1 MLNPELEM
9 ADNLCVKS
17 VALPVL
23 IQLFSIL
30 ELHNVLF
37 LRIYTTG
44 LLVAAVNWSPLPC
57 LKGNEAK
64 NPTQQS
70 PTSPIYELMQLT
82 LKSLLGIHF
91 VTVIIASCIHRSQCS
106 CRFTDAN
113 SDASLNCLATL
124 QNLGAV
130 SLGIDRVWQGTL
142 GHQSVARYKGM
153 AITPHVPIFPFQA
166 VGIHRA
172 WVTRESGL
180 AREQECSSSS
190 QSPFQLLVYLKQAL
204 SSLRFGK
211 KVSQRNKIYLLLRLG
226 YFSVKYDVFFTVG
239 ILQLKGMKHKE
250 INQFCCICRVHC
262 ITQLIY
268 EPLRFPFKGD
278 SQDAK
283 LYRNMH
289 HHKCNCVFH
298 NEYALL
304 KGNRIGPKESR
315 CEFCCV

>member
-44 LLVAAVNWSPLPC
+44 LLVAAVNWSPLQY
-57 LKGNEAK
+57 LKGNESK
-64 NPTQQS
+64 NPMQQS

-91 VTVIIASCIHRSQCS
+91 VTMVIASCIHRSQCS
-106 CRFTDAN
+106 CCFTDAN
-113 SDASLNCLATL
+113 SGASLNCLATL

-130 SLGIDRVWQGTL
+130 SLGIGRVQQGTL
-142 GHQSVARYKGM
+142 DHQSVARYKGR
-153 AITPHVPIFPFQA
+153 AVTPHVHIFPFQA

-172 WVTRESGL
+172 WVMRENGL

-190 QSPFQLLVYLKQAL
+190 QTPFQLPVYLKQAL
-204 SSLRFGK
+204 NSLRFGEK
-211 KVSQRNKIYLLLRLG
+211 NVTEEQNILVAEAGIFLSKIR
-226 YFSVKYDVFFTVG
+226 
-239 ILQLKGMKHKE
+239 
-250 INQFCCICRVHC
+250 
-262 ITQLIY
+262 
-268 EPLRFPFKGD
+268 
-278 SQDAK
+278 
-283 LYRNMH
+283 
-289 HHKCNCVFH
+289 CVLH
-298 NEYALL
+298 S
-304 KGNRIGPKESR
+304 GNPSA
-315 CEFCCV
+315 